1 MTGLVLLAQ
10 ARASGRGAGG
20 YAPDAYFWHQPPTV
34 WDIIVAV
41 ALIVGGYLL
50 LRYLWRHK

>member
-34 WDIIVAV
+34 LDILVAV